1 MPEQLASQ
9 ESALARIQNHLENSS
24 ERVLIGIIGKPGAG
38 KSTLSKFLMAKLPK
52 EFVTVVP
59 MDGYHLSNKV
69 LKDLKRADRKGAPDT
84 FDVAGFISL
93 VKRIRTEQTQ
103 NIYYPIFDRAI
114 EESIAA
120 QGVVTSVTKVVII
133 EGNYL
138 LHDDG
143 GWEVC
148 NDLLDESWM
157 VDVDDDKRISRLI
170 SRHIAYGKDPEAA
183 KAWAKGTDEVNAKL
197 IERGRNRADFVVAI
211 D

>member
-9 ESALARIQNHLENSS
+9 EAALARIQNHLENST

-69 LKDLKRADRKGAPDT
+69 LMDLKRADRKGAPDT

-93 VKRIRTEQTQ
+93 VKRIRSEQTQ

-120 QGVVTSVTKVVII
+120 QGVVTSATKVVII

-138 LHDDG
+138 LHNDG

-170 SRHIAYGKDPEAA
+170 SRHIAYGKEPEAA

-197 IERGRNRADFVVAI
+197 IERGRNRADFIVAI

>member
-9 ESALARIQNHLENSS
+9 EAALARIQNHLKNSS

-69 LKDLKRADRKGAPDT
+69 LKDLKCADRKGAPDT

-170 SRHIAYGKDPEAA
+170 SRHIAYGKEPEAA

>member
-1 MPEQLASQ
+1 VPEQLADQ
-9 ESALARIQNHLENSS
+9 KAALARIQEHLEKSS

-38 KSTLSKFLMAKLPK
+38 KSTLSKSLMGKLSK
-52 EFVTVVP
+52 ELVTVVP

-69 LKDLKRADRKGAPDT
+69 LKDLKRSDRKGAPDT
-84 FDVAGFISL
+84 FDVAGFVSL
-93 VKRIRTEQTQ
+93 VKRIRSEQSQ

-120 QGVVTSVTKVVII
+120 QGVVTSATKVVII

-138 LHDDG
+138 LHDEG
-143 GWEVC
+143 GWEVL

-197 IERGRNRADFVVAI
+197 IERGRTRADFVVAI

>member
-9 ESALARIQNHLENSS
+9 EAALARIQNHLENST
-24 ERVLIGIIGKPGAG
+24 ERVLIGIIGQPGAG

-84 FDVAGFISL
+84 FDVAGFVSL
-93 VKRIRTEQTQ
+93 VKRIRSEQTQ

-120 QGVVTSVTKVVII
+120 QGVVTSATKVVII

-138 LHDDG
+138 LHDEG

-197 IERGRNRADFVVAI
+197 IERGRSRANFVVAI

>member
-1 MPEQLASQ
+1 MPEQLADQ
-9 ESALARIQNHLENSS
+9 RAALARIQGHLEKSS
-24 ERVLIGIIGKPGAG
+24 DRVLIGIIGKPGAG
-38 KSTLSKFLMAKLPK
+38 KSTLSKFLMSKLSK
-52 EFVTVVP
+52 ELVTVVP

-84 FDVAGFISL
+84 FDVAGFASL
-93 VKRIRTEQTQ
+93 VKRIRSEKTQ

-114 EESIAA
+114 EESVAA
-120 QGVVTSVTKVVII
+120 QGVVTSATKVVII

-138 LHDDG
+138 LHDEG
-143 GWEVC
+143 GWEVI

-197 IERGRNRADFVVAI
+197 IERGRTRADFVVAI

>member
-9 ESALARIQNHLENSS
+9 EAALARIQNHLENSS

-69 LKDLKRADRKGAPDT
+69 LKDLKRANRKGAPDT

-120 QGVVTSVTKVVII
+120 QGVVTSATKVVII

>member
-1 MPEQLASQ
+1 VPEQLADQ
-9 ESALARIQNHLENSS
+9 KAALARIQEHLEKAS

-38 KSTLSKFLMAKLPK
+38 KSTLSKFLMGKLPK
-52 EFVTVVP
+52 DLVTVVP

-69 LKDLKRADRKGAPDT
+69 LKDLKRSDRKGAPDT
-84 FDVAGFISL
+84 FDVAGFVSL
-93 VKRIRTEQTQ
+93 VKRIRSEQTQ

-120 QGVVTSVTKVVII
+120 QGVVTSATKVVII

-138 LHDDG
+138 LHDEG
-143 GWEVC
+143 GWEVL

-197 IERGRNRADFVVAI
+197 IERGRTRADFVVAI

>member
-9 ESALARIQNHLENSS
+9 AAALARIQNHLENST

-93 VKRIRTEQTQ
+93 VKRIRSEQTQ

-120 QGVVTSVTKVVII
+120 QGVVTSATKVVIV

-138 LHDDG
+138 LHDDD

-157 VDVDDDKRISRLI
+157 VDVDDGKRISRLI

-197 IERGRNRADFVVAI
+197 IERGRTRADFVVAI

>member
-1 MPEQLASQ
+1 VPEQLADQ
-9 ESALARIQNHLENSS
+9 KAALARIQEHLEKAS

-38 KSTLSKFLMAKLPK
+38 KSTLSKFLMVKLPK
-52 EFVTVVP
+52 DLVTVVP

-69 LKDLKRADRKGAPDT
+69 LKDLKRSDRKGAPDT
-84 FDVAGFISL
+84 FDVAGFVSL
-93 VKRIRTEQTQ
+93 VKRIRSEQTQ

-120 QGVVTSVTKVVII
+120 QGVVTSATKVVII

-138 LHDDG
+138 LHDEG
-143 GWEVC
+143 GWEVL

-197 IERGRNRADFVVAI
+197 IERGRTRADFVVVI

>member
-1 MPEQLASQ
+1 MPEQLADQ
-9 ESALARIQNHLENSS
+9 KAALARIQEHLEKSS

-38 KSTLSKFLMAKLPK
+38 KSTLSKFLMAKLSK
-52 EFVTVVP
+52 DLVTVVP

-69 LKDLKRADRKGAPDT
+69 LKDLKRSDRKGAPDT
-84 FDVAGFISL
+84 FDVAGFVSL
-93 VKRIRTEQTQ
+93 VKRIRSEQTQ

-120 QGVVTSVTKVVII
+120 QGVVTSATKVVII

-138 LHDDG
+138 LHDEG
-143 GWEVC
+143 GWEVV

-197 IERGRNRADFVVAI
+197 IERGRTRADFVVAI

>member
-9 ESALARIQNHLENSS
+9 EAALARIQNHLEKST

-38 KSTLSKFLMAKLPK
+38 KSTLSKFLLAKLPK

-93 VKRIRTEQTQ
+93 VKRIRSEQTQ

-120 QGVVTSVTKVVII
+120 QGVVTSATKVVII

-157 VDVDDDKRISRLI
+157 VDVDEDKRISRLI
-170 SRHIAYGKDPEAA
+170 SRHIAYGKEPDAA

>member
-9 ESALARIQNHLENSS
+9 EAALARIQNHLENSS

-120 QGVVTSVTKVVII
+120 QGVVTSDTKVVII

-197 IERGRNRADFVVAI
+197 IDRGRNRADFVVAI

>member
-1 MPEQLASQ
+1 MPEQLADQ
-9 ESALARIQNHLENSS
+9 KAALARIQGHLEKSS

-38 KSTLSKFLMAKLPK
+38 KSTLSKFLMSKLSK
-52 EFVTVVP
+52 ELVTVVP

-84 FDVAGFISL
+84 FDVAGFVSL
-93 VKRIRTEQTQ
+93 VKRIRSEQTQ

-120 QGVVTSVTKVVII
+120 QGVVTSATKVVII

-138 LHDDG
+138 LHDEG
-143 GWEVC
+143 GWEVI

-197 IERGRNRADFVVAI
+197 IERGRTRADYVVAI

>member
-1 MPEQLASQ
+1 MPEQLADQ
-9 ESALARIQNHLENSS
+9 KAALARIQGHLEKSS

-38 KSTLSKFLMAKLPK
+38 KSTLSKFLMSKLSK
-52 EFVTVVP
+52 ELVTVVP

-84 FDVAGFISL
+84 FDVAGFVSL
-93 VKRIRTEQTQ
+93 VRRIRSEQTQ

-120 QGVVTSVTKVVII
+120 QGVVTSATKVVII

-138 LHDDG
+138 LHDEG
-143 GWEVC
+143 GWEVI

-170 SRHIAYGKDPEAA
+170 SRHIAYGKDPDAA

-197 IERGRNRADFVVAI
+197 IERGRTRADFVVAI

>member
-1 MPEQLASQ
+1 MPEQLANQ
-9 ESALARIQNHLENSS
+9 EAALARIQEHLDKST

-38 KSTLSKFLMAKLPK
+38 KSTLSRFLMTKLPK

-69 LKDLKRADRKGAPDT
+69 LKDLKRADRKGAPNT

-93 VKRIRTEQTQ
+93 IKRIRSEQTQ
-103 NIYYPIFDRAI
+103 SIYYPIFDRAI
-114 EESIAA
+114 EESISA
-120 QGVVTSVTKVVII
+120 QGVVTSATKVVII

-138 LHDDG
+138 LHDGG
-143 GWEVC
+143 GWEVV

-157 VDVDDDKRISRLI
+157 VDVDDDKRIARLI
-170 SRHIAYGKDPEAA
+170 QRHISYGKSPEAA
-183 KAWAKGTDEVNAKL
+183 KAWAKGTDEANAQL

>member
-1 MPEQLASQ
+1 MPKQLADQ
-9 ESALARIQNHLENSS
+9 RAALARIQEHLEKSN

-38 KSTLSKFLMAKLPK
+38 KSTLSKFLMAKLSK
-52 EFVTVVP
+52 ELVTVVP

-69 LKDLKRADRKGAPDT
+69 LKDLKRSDRKGAQDT
-84 FDVAGFISL
+84 FDVAGFVSL
-93 VKRIRTEQTQ
+93 VKRIRSEQTQ

-120 QGVVTSVTKVVII
+120 QGVVTSATKVVII

-138 LHDDG
+138 LHDEG
-143 GWEVC
+143 GWEVL

-197 IERGRNRADFVVAI
+197 IERGRTRADFVVVI